1 MSKMVNEVF
10 QENYGEL
17 VMLVI
22 TDVQLDSTSEV
33 SVENQQASKQKAV
46 TATQQQVI
54 DVLLG
59 EISVIQSNYTNQV
72 AMIDANTV
80 ATTQIINATANSI
93 GSSKI
98 LQAEATGYQLF
109 EKNAGFTSQNVL
121 NYNYYRQMRTDNSSS
136 SLRVFVTPESTVSIT
151 SA

>member
-17 VMLVI
+17 IMLVI
-22 TDVQLDSTSEV
+22 TDVQLDSTSEI

-59 EISVIQSNYTNQV
+59 EVSVIQSNYTNQV
-72 AMIDANTV
+72 AMIDANTT

-93 GSSKI
+93 GLSKI
-98 LQAEATGYQLF
+98 LQAEATGY
-109 EKNAGFTSQNVL
+109 
-121 NYNYYRQMRTDNSSS
+121 
-136 SLRVFVTPESTVSIT
+136 
-151 SA
+151 